1 MEEKV
6 RKHRNI
12 FLLLLFLGFSLI
24 YPEHDV
30 EAGKRKD
37 YSINSEESADPETGE
52 SGETVRTYIE
62 RIYEAGAFHEGL
74 AEIKF
79 WIGDMSYRGFIDTAG
94 NMKFYIPLESGHYSE
109 VSGVDQGYITHF
121 INDTMFVV
129 DAEGNIC
136 SSYDKNQVVCY
147 GGGYTWVREYG
158 DDSWDDAGICKYIL
172 YDPNGAEVPDAGFA
186 VNNSQNFY
194 EEFAYCEEGV
204 FSYRT
209 MEDEINDTKCFYF
222 TKQALK
228 KQVSTRYLSNANE
241 KFETGYMLDLYK
253 EENEIWHMEMMEN
266 NGETQD
272 IIIPKECSTLEY
284 PGWYICEY
292 SEEYVLLKDDAGEL
306 TVYDRANGSFQKYA
320 GEYADALEFSK
331 IWVTGDVIAVKLYG
345 KNDKSYVGL
354 INAETLQAIG
364 EPIHAIDFWLLQEV
378 LVVYDDDDEYIIY
391 DQNGNVMLNCGSN
404 YDIATGREGAII
416 LSNDSGYRYANFDG
430 SDFFPNGI
438 DFDNAKNMNMDFRR
452 QMLN

>member
-1 MEEKV
+1 MKEN
-6 RKHRNI
+6 RKQQAKM
-12 FLLLLFLGFSLI
+12 FLVLLFLGSILI
-24 YPEHDV
+24 CTAHD
-30 EAGKRKD
+30 AKAAKRDD
-37 YSINSEESADPETGE
+37 YSIKSENDRRSANSLK
-52 SGETVRTYIE
+52 SGENVRTYIE

-79 WIGDMSYRGFIDTAG
+79 SIGDMSYRGFIDTAG

-129 DAEGNIC
+129 DTEGNIC
-136 SSYDKNQVVCY
+136 SNYDKNQVVCY
-147 GGGYTWVREYG
+147 GGAYTWVREYG

-172 YDPNGAEVPDAGFA
+172 YDPNGAEVPEAGFA

-194 EEFAYCEEGV
+194 EEFTYCEDGV

-253 EENEIWHMEMMEN
+253 EENEIWHMEMMDN
-266 NGETQD
+266 NGKTQD

-284 PGWYICEY
+284 PGWYICES

-320 GEYADALEFSK
+320 GQYADALDFSG
-331 IWVTGDVIAVKLYG
+331 IWVAGDVIAVKIYG

-354 INAETLQAIG
+354 INAGTLQAIG
-364 EPIHAIDFWLLQEV
+364 EPIHAIEFWLLQEV
-378 LVVYDDDDEYIIY
+378 LVVYDDDEYMVY
-391 DQNGNVMLNCGSN
+391 DQNGNAVLNCGSN
-404 YDIATGREGAII
+404 YNIATGREGAII
-416 LSNDSGYRYANFDG
+416 LGNDSGYRYAKFDG
-430 SDFFPNGI
+430 SDYFPNGI
-438 DFDNAKNMNMDFRR
+438 DYDNAKNMNMDFRR

>member
-6 RKHRNI
+6 RKHRI
-12 FLLLLFLGFSLI
+12 VFLLLFILGFSLL
-24 YPEHDV
+24 YQEKDV

-37 YSINSEESADPETGE
+37 YSINSEESANSETEE
-52 SGETVRTYIE
+52 SEETVRTYIE

-129 DAEGNIC
+129 DTEGNIC

-147 GGGYTWVREYG
+147 GGGYTWVRENG
-158 DDSWDDAGICKYIL
+158 NDSWDDAGICRYTL
-172 YDPNGAEVPDAGFA
+172 YDPDGVEVPDAGFA

-194 EEFAYCEEGV
+194 EEFAYCEDGV

-222 TKQALK
+222 TNQALK
-228 KQVSTRYLSNANE
+228 KQVSTGYLSNAKEN
-241 KFETGYMLDLYK
+241 FENGYMLDLYK
-253 EENEIWHMEMMEN
+253 EENEIWHMEMMN
-266 NGETQD
+266 KKGETQD

-284 PGWYICEY
+284 PGWYICEK
-292 SEEYVLLKDDAGEL
+292 SEGYVLLKDDAGEL
-306 TVYDRANGSFQKYA
+306 TIYDLENGSFQKYA
-320 GEYADALEFSK
+320 GQYAEALEFSR
-331 IWVTGDVIAVKLYG
+331 IQIAGDVIAVKIYG

-354 INAETLQAIG
+354 INAGTLQAIG

-378 LVVYDDDDEYIIY
+378 LVVYDDEYTIY
-391 DQNGNVMLNCGSN
+391 DQNGNAVLNCGSN
-404 YDIATGREGAII
+404 YDIATGGEGAII
-416 LSNDSGYRYANFDG
+416 LGNDSGYRYANFDG
-430 SDFFPNGI
+430 SDYFPNGI
-438 DFDNAKNMNMDFRR
+438 DYDNAKNMNMDFRR

>member
-79 WIGDMSYRGFIDTAG
+79 SIGDMSYRGFIDTAG

-172 YDPNGAEVPDAGFA
+172 YDPNGAEVPEAGFA

-194 EEFAYCEEGV
+194 EEFTYCEDGV

-228 KQVSTRYLSNANE
+228 KQVSTRYLSNASE

-253 EENEIWHMEMMEN
+253 EENEIWHMEMMDN
-266 NGETQD
+266 NGESQD

-306 TVYDRANGSFQKYA
+306 TIYDRANGSFQKYA
-320 GEYADALEFSK
+320 GQYADALELSR

-378 LVVYDDDDEYIIY
+378 LVVYDDEYIIY

>member
-37 YSINSEESADPETGE
+37 YSINSEESANPETGE

-172 YDPNGAEVPDAGFA
+172 YDPNGAEVSDAGFA

-253 EENEIWHMEMMEN
+253 EENEIWHMEMMEK

-378 LVVYDDDDEYIIY
+378 LVVYDDDEYIIY

>member
-378 LVVYDDDDEYIIY
+378 LVVYDDDEYIIY

>member
-194 EEFAYCEEGV
+194 EEFAYCEDGV

-354 INAETLQAIG
+354 INAETLHAIG

-378 LVVYDDDDEYIIY
+378 LVVYDDEYIIY

-438 DFDNAKNMNMDFRR
+438 EFDNAKNMNMDFRR

>member
-79 WIGDMSYRGFIDTAG
+79 SIGDMSYRGFIDTAG

-129 DAEGNIC
+129 DTEGNIC
-136 SSYDKNQVVCY
+136 SNYDKNQVVCY

-172 YDPNGAEVPDAGFA
+172 YDPNGAEVPEAGFA

-194 EEFAYCEEGV
+194 EEFTYCEDGV

-228 KQVSTRYLSNANE
+228 KQVSTRYLSNASE

-253 EENEIWHMEMMEN
+253 EENEIWHMEMMET

-306 TVYDRANGSFQKYA
+306 TIYDRANGSFQKYA
-320 GEYADALEFSK
+320 GQYADALELSR

-378 LVVYDDDDEYIIY
+378 LVVYDDEYIIY

>member
-37 YSINSEESADPETGE
+37 YSINSEESADPEMGE

-79 WIGDMSYRGFIDTAG
+79 SIGDMSYRGFIDTAG

-129 DAEGNIC
+129 DTEGNIC
-136 SSYDKNQVVCY
+136 SNYDKNQVVCY

-172 YDPNGAEVPDAGFA
+172 YDPNGAEVPEAGFA

-194 EEFAYCEEGV
+194 EEFTYCEDGV

-228 KQVSTRYLSNANE
+228 KQVSTRYLSNASE
-241 KFETGYMLDLYK
+241 KFETRYMLDLYK
-253 EENEIWHMEMMEN
+253 EENEIWHMEMMDN
-266 NGETQD
+266 NGESQD

-306 TVYDRANGSFQKYA
+306 TIYDRANGSFQKYA
-320 GEYADALEFSK
+320 GQYADALELSR

-378 LVVYDDDDEYIIY
+378 LVVYDDEYIIY

-404 YDIATGREGAII
+404 YDIATGREGAVI

>member
-79 WIGDMSYRGFIDTAG
+79 SIGDMSYRGFIDTAG

-378 LVVYDDDDEYIIY
+378 LVVYDDEYIIY

>member
-79 WIGDMSYRGFIDTAG
+79 SIGDMSYRGFIDTAG

-228 KQVSTRYLSNANE
+228 KQVSTRYLSNASE

-253 EENEIWHMEMMEN
+253 EENEIWHMEMMDN
-266 NGETQD
+266 NGESQD

-378 LVVYDDDDEYIIY
+378 LVVYDDEYIIY

>member
-79 WIGDMSYRGFIDTAG
+79 SIGDMSYRGFIDTAG

-129 DAEGNIC
+129 DTEGNIC

-306 TVYDRANGSFQKYA
+306 TVYDRAKGSFQKYA

-378 LVVYDDDDEYIIY
+378 LVVYDDDEYIIY